1 MYRLTSYL
9 SLEEI
14 LAVYDPFGDNFVQP
28 FIRFLQSSFHRA
40 IDRQL
45 S

>member
-14 LAVYDPFGDNFVQP
+14 LAVYDPFGDNFGP
-28 FIRFLQSSFHRA
+28 RLPLA
-40 IDRQL
+40 YWAQL
-45 S
+45 FGYMP